1 MRNRVAANFGLLV
14 GAVLIAGTALT
25 PVVRGEA
32 QGEPVAQ
39 ATGTASEPTT
49 QATGAA
55 SEPAI
60 QASGTSASTDE
71 GTPQPVAE
79 GTPTPGVTVQAS
91 PQPSPQPTTWAA
103 GNVYRAKSPEYG
115 MNVFVWG
122 NPTTTARDLNK
133 LKDASFTWQKTLFQW
148 REIEPVRGQ
157 FRWDEADRVVRASA
171 QAGVKII
178 ARLDFQ
184 PAWARADGAHNGPPD
199 NYADFGNFVTA
210 LANRYRAGSPIG
222 QLHAIEVWN
231 EPNLAREWGGA
242 PINEAQ
248 AGDYVRLLKTGYEAA
263 KSVDP
268 SIVIITGGLSPTG
281 WSDDT
286 ARPDD
291 QYLQWMYDA
300 GARDYFDVLGAHG
313 PGFKAPPSVSP
324 EEAASSPLYGGHRSF
339 TFRRVED
346 LRQIMVD
353 NGDEAKQIWLLEF
366 GWTTDEMNPAY
377 AWHRVTPD
385 EHAQYILDSYK
396 WASQNWSPWIGVM
409 ALWTLPDPRWNA
421 DREELWWA
429 VANQDGTDRP
439 AMRRLAEARRSGE
452 LP

>member
-1 MRNRVAANFGLLV
+1 MRNRVAANFGLLI
-14 GAVLIAGTALT
+14 GAALVAGTALT
-25 PVVRGEA
+25 PVALGES
-32 QGEPVAQ
+32 Q
-39 ATGTASEPTT
+39 ATGSGDGVSPTT
-49 QATGAA
+49 
-55 SEPAI
+55 PA
-60 QASGTSASTDE
+60 
-71 GTPQPVAE
+71 V
-79 GTPTPGVTVQAS
+79 VVQAS
-91 PQPSPQPTTWAA
+91 PRPLAA
-103 GNVYRAKSPEYG
+103 PVSAVYRAKSPEYG
-115 MNVFVWG
+115 MNVFLWG
-122 NPTTTARDLNK
+122 NPTTTDRDLGK
-133 LKDASFTWQKTLFQW
+133 LKDAGFTWQKSLFQW
-148 REIEPVRGQ
+148 RDIEPVKGQ
-157 FRWDEADRVVRASA
+157 FQWDEADRIVRTSN

-178 ARLDFQ
+178 GRLDFQ
-184 PAWARADGAHNGPPD
+184 PKWARADGAHNGPPD
-199 NYADFGNFVTA
+199 NYADFGDFVTA
-210 LANRYRAGSPIG
+210 LVSRYREGSPIG
-222 QLHAIEVWN
+222 QLHALEVWN

-242 PINEAQ
+242 PINQAQ

-263 KSVDP
+263 KKVDP

-300 GARDYFDVLGAHG
+300 GAKAYFDVLGAHG

-353 NGDEAKQIWLLEF
+353 NGDKDKQVWLLEF
-366 GWTTDEMNPAY
+366 GWTTDEVNPAY

-385 EHAQYILDSYK
+385 DHAQYLVDSYK
-396 WASQNWSPWIGVM
+396 WANKNWSPWIGVM
-409 ALWTLPDPRWNA
+409 ALWTLPDPRWNP

-429 VANQDGTDRP
+429 VANADGTDRP
-439 AMRRLAEARRSGE
+439 AMRRLSEARRSGE